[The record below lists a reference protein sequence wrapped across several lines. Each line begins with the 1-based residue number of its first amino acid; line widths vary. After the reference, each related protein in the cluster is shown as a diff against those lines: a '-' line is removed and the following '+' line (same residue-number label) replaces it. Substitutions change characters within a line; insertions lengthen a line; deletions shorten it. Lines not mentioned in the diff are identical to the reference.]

1 MTRHNCATK
10 CAKWDSVTGNAC
22 FPHQTKHPR
31 ASGNGALGITPEDL
45 PAWILFPSDPP
56 FLSLFLS
63 VFMQT
68 SRHPKPSPISSV
80 WAGPSNIFFI
90 EISFVRKSIYS
101 YIKVFPML
109 LSYYSMFN
117 IKRILLKLWFFLK
130 PQGEESLKKERLINF
145 LKTRDIMNTAQD
157 VSIFCELQIKL
168 RINVFP
174 RVKNKN
180 WWSIFWSGNS

>member
-1 MTRHNCATK
+1 MRLCYRK
-10 CAKWDSVTGNAC
+10 CMFPRSNKTPTGFRKWS
-22 FPHQTKHPR
+22 
-31 ASGNGALGITPEDL
+31 SGHHSWGSPCVNS
-45 PAWILFPSDPP
+45 FPSDPP
-56 FLSLFLS
+56 FLSLFLR

-109 LSYYSMFN
+109 LSYYSMLN
-117 IKRILLKLWFFLK
+117 SKRILLKLWFFLK

-145 LKTRDIMNTAQD
+145 LKTKDIINIAQD
-157 VSIFCELQIKL
+157 VSIFRELQIKL

-174 RVKNKN
+174 RVNNKN